1 VTYPFRTAAS
11 GLWRE
16 KWINFLCTLTIAS
29 GLFLMSMAFLF
40 VHNMGIATRELPDRF
55 SVMVFLKEGLQVDA
69 VKETVLAV
77 RNREGV
83 KTVRYISKEEAL
95 KELKI
100 AMRDS
105 DYVLEGLEENPL
117 PASLELKLMSG
128 EVTEYRVRKL
138 ASELKKLDGVDDVQ
152 YGAKM
157 LSLIQRARTYS
168 ETIGA
173 VLIAVL
179 STGVIFVCYSTVK
192 ILFYRKKPE
201 IDTLKLLGATKWFIR
216 SPFVIEGGA
225 LGLAAG
231 VLSAIGM
238 LSVYFLV
245 YLRLARSF
253 PMVKAVS
260 LPPELLAAAPA
271 AGLAIGVAGALIA
284 IGRIRY

>member
-1 VTYPFRTAAS
+1 MTYPFRTAAS

-40 VHNMGIATRELPDRF
+40 VHNMGIAARELPDRF

-77 RNREGV
+77 RNHSGV
-83 KTVRYISKEEAL
+83 KNVRYISKEEAL
-95 KELKI
+95 KELKT

-117 PASLELKLMSG
+117 PPSLELRLMSG

-152 YGAKM
+152 YGARV
-157 LSLIQRARTYS
+157 LSFIQRARTYS
-168 ETIGA
+168 ETMGA

-179 STGVIFVCYSTVK
+179 SAGVIFVCYSTVK
-192 ILFYRKKPE
+192 ILFYRKKSE

-225 LGLAAG
+225 LGFAAG
-231 VLSAIGM
+231 LLSAVGM

-245 YLRLARSF
+245 YMKLARNF
-253 PMVKAVS
+253 PVVKAVS
-260 LPPELLAAAPA
+260 LPVELLAAAPV
-271 AGLAIGVAGALIA
+271 AGLVIGVVGALIA